1 MFLFKESSHN
11 NPEVEMDN
19 VTDFFNNTT
28 PLVHDDVHQISRNG
42 LPKWAKIWELTYL
55 IIIGL
60 IGTPGNLL
68 ILLVQKRNRNKSST
82 DYLVVGMAFHELIC
96 SSINDAVK
104 ILMHIENVWAMIASD
119 TLCGVHFCMVYTN
132 LFASSYLL
140 AAIAVDRCIKTC
152 LPLSSIFTP
161 KRSKV
166 ICVVASIAG
175 FIAGITTLFTYAV
188 DDHLV
193 CIVSKEGLDL
203 QLKWDIGVTI
213 TIGLVV
219 LVFIVSYT
227 IIALALRKRVLKR
240 KQTART
246 SEMTSSST
254 SKFKEKWLKWRRA
267 KVEPYPE
274 SSDHT
279 LNTTNIADTVEASSS
294 RDKIGEDAQELE
306 EKYEEGQGQD
316 NSIVSPRRPM
326 DEMPSNSSANKS
338 GNYIKPKPLKK
349 SRSVTQVES
358 TLTRTTRIMFIL
370 SVIYIILWTVT
381 SISVHTNSALVGVV
395 VFELSKT
402 FFMINCVSN
411 PILFFSMSSK
421 YRSGAKRLLC
431 KTVRR

>member
-1 MFLFKESSHN
+1 
-11 NPEVEMDN
+11 MDN
-19 VTDFFNNTT
+19 VTDFLNNTT
-28 PLVHDDVHQISRNG
+28 PFVPADVHQISTND
-42 LPKWAKIWELTYL
+42 LPKWAEIWELTYL

-96 SSINDAVK
+96 SSINNAVK
-104 ILMHIENVWAMIASD
+104 ILMHIENVWAMVASD
-119 TLCGVHFCMVYTN
+119 TLCGIHFCMVYTN

-152 LPLSSIFTP
+152 LPVSNIFTA

-175 FIAGITTLFTYAV
+175 FITGITTLFTFEL

-193 CIVSKEGLDL
+193 CVISKEGLDL
-203 QLKWDIGVTI
+203 QLKWDTGATVS
-213 TIGLVV
+213 IGLVV

-227 IIALALRKRVLKR
+227 TIALTLRKRVLKR
-240 KQTART
+240 KQAVST
-246 SEMTSSST
+246 SEMTSSNV

-274 SSDHT
+274 SSEHT
-279 LNTTNIADTVEASSS
+279 LNTTNLADTLEASSS
-294 RDKIGEDAQELE
+294 RDKIGEDAQERA
-306 EKYEEGQGQD
+306 EKYGEERGHG
-316 NSIVSPRRPM
+316 NSLVSPGRPM
-326 DEMPSNSSANKS
+326 DEIPPNSSAKKSKS
-338 GNYIKPKPLKK
+338 GNYIKAKPLQN
-349 SRSVTQVES
+349 SRYVTQVES

-381 SISVHTNSALVGVV
+381 SISVHTNTALVGVV
-395 VFELSKT
+395 VFYLSKT

-431 KTVRR
+431 KIVRR